1 MKNKYNLSH
10 LYPMRYM
17 IPALTVFSLFFI
29 IPNISSFYFAFT
41 NWTIFDLYSIK
52 FNGLDNFRRLINED
66 AFKKAVINTLYFAVL
81 TTVLK
86 NILGLLFALGIHK
99 QSKPN
104 DFIRAVLFIP
114 VTISTLVVAVTF
126 VAIYNPETGI
136 LNTFLRQI
144 GLDVLAKR
152 WLVDIKY
159 AMTAIC
165 AMEIWQWTGYSM
177 VIFLAG
183 IKSIPDD
190 FYDAAKIDGANLI
203 HTLKNITIPL
213 IMPSINVSLLMTTI
227 LGLKVFAQ
235 VYATT
240 NGGPINATQ
249 VIGTFMYKTF
259 SDGFLGYSS
268 AVGLVMTLTILLI
281 TLLILPRLRKM
292 EVEY

>member
-1 MKNKYNLSH
+1 
-10 LYPMRYM
+10 MRYM